1 MGKIASIKVAEKK
14 SEGFVRKRSSAKLS
28 NTPAGFHP
36 FSASSEGESNAYP
49 PYDHLSSIGPVNPR
63 EAESL
68 AREETFREKRRE
80 GKAHYVNRD
89 LPNQGNTVYVRSIS
103 GLNESKLKEAFSPHG
118 NICHVTLEL
127 EKDCA
132 FITFESIDE
141 ANRAIDS
148 MNDEK
153 IGDNT
158 VRVSLARKQPHVPRS
173 TLNDNPISLTP
184 STASTGNVS
193 NSATS
198 ASRTNQTKN
207 SWTSIAS
214 AYRGDKR
221 PAAASNGTRDAKLIR
236 RQVIYDD
243 SLYE

>member
-89 LPNQGNTVYVRSIS
+89 LPNQGNTVYVRFIS

-148 MNDEK
+148 MNGEK
-153 IGDNT
+153 IGDNI
-158 VRVSLARKQPHVPRS
+158 VRVSLARKQPHVPRNS
-173 TLNDNPISLTP
+173 LNDNPISLTP
-184 STASTGNVS
+184 STVSTGNVS
-193 NSATS
+193 NSTTS

-221 PAAASNGTRDAKLIR
+221 PAASNGARDAKLIR
-236 RQVIYDD
+236 RQVTYED